1 MNDTT
6 ISASAARTADT
17 RQRLLDAARER
28 VKVSGLAGA
37 TSREITTAAG
47 ANLAAITYHFG
58 SKDELVAEALFGE
71 LERRV
76 QPALTAFDGDGS
88 PSELMLGVVQQLLA
102 EFEQSKDDAV
112 VFFDA
117 LLLGARDPKY
127 RDRALALYA
136 ALRSRLSGVVADLVD
151 DGVIPTW
158 VDADAMA
165 SLVLAVANGIALQTI
180 IDPHGPDQVAMA
192 SQFAGLLV
200 ASANAS

>member
-127 RDRALALYA
+127 RD
-136 ALRSRLSGVVADLVD
+136 LVD

-192 SQFAGLLV
+192 SQFAGLLI